1 VCINNDVIY
10 LSQINY
16 YNFSSLYKI
25 HRWAIIIES
34 F

>member
-1 VCINNDVIY
+1 MCINNAMIY
-10 LSQINY
+10 LRQINY

-25 HRWAIIIES
+25 RRWAIIIES